1 MPIMDGIEATRR
13 IRELEAMTQS
23 LPEGDHDARRRTPII
38 ASTAHAINEVRDKCL
53 AVGMDDFL
61 VKPFDERQMAETLLR
76 RLKPVG
82 GTNSVEPADDDVALA
97 ANAATVPARD
107 AVIDAAVIDGLRAL
121 ARPGRPSPLAR
132 ALDRFVATSPAIVAA
147 IREHRDSGDAD
158 ALWRAAHS
166 LKSSAGV
173 LGAKQLSLR
182 CAEIETRA
190 RDSGIEAARPLVD
203 FLDDD
208 LNAAISGL
216 KAAAEEINEPA

>member
-82 GTNSVEPADDDVALA
+82 GTNSVEPADDD
-97 ANAATVPARD
+97 
-107 AVIDAAVIDGLRAL
+107 
-121 ARPGRPSPLAR
+121 
-132 ALDRFVATSPAIVAA
+132 
-147 IREHRDSGDAD
+147 
-158 ALWRAAHS
+158 
-166 LKSSAGV
+166 
-173 LGAKQLSLR
+173 
-182 CAEIETRA
+182 
-190 RDSGIEAARPLVD
+190 
-203 FLDDD
+203 